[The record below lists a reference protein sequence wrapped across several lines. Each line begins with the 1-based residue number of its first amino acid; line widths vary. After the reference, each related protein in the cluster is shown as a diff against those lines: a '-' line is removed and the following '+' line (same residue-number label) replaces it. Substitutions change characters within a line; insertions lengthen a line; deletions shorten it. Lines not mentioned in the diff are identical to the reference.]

1 MVDYL
6 PCSRFKVCRILCLS
20 IALSG
25 FFLSFSCCLVGD
37 NDAIFLPFRWIRLN
51 PFKRN
56 WDGNVVVFLLSLS
69 SLSLF
74 FLIFLFFYPWS
85 NVSLMF
91 IDLLAAAS
99 ALEMLCNL
107 WVFRGSSFLVL
118 ISEMNAHLGG
128 VGFFFLSKW
137 WYNYFC
143 SIRRPRN
150 GCECHVNMS
159 MHVDVTWFF
168 SRKVFLNFYSI
179 KFLPSGRTSND
190 MA

>member
-118 ISEMNAHLGG
+118 ISKMNAHLGG
-128 VGFFFLSKW
+128 VVFGFFQNDDIIISAA
-137 WYNYFC
+137 YAV
-143 SIRRPRN
+143 R
-150 GCECHVNMS
+150 GMVVN
-159 MHVDVTWFF
+159 VTWICRCTWTSRDSFRARFF
-168 SRKVFLNFYSI
+168 
-179 KFLPSGRTSND
+179 
-190 MA
+190 